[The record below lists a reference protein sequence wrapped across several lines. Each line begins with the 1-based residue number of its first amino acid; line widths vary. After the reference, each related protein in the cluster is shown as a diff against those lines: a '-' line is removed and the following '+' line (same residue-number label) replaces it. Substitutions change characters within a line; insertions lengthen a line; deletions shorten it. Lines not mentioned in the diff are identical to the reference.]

1 MFTLFFSEYAR
12 NYLDNLISPLTAQL
26 FSGATEVLERSK
38 NMLFFLKKKS
48 RKNSKEERIFTQR
61 VEFLMFILLYQARD

>member
-38 NMLFFLKKKS
+38 NMLFFLKKK
-48 RKNSKEERIFTQR
+48 K
-61 VEFLMFILLYQARD
+61 